1 LRVLVAGGGLAGLT
15 AALRSLE
22 LGANVRLLE
31 KGDVFG
37 GSLPLSS
44 GYVWSYKD
52 MPTWR
57 REAPDGDPALQ
68 ELVLERLE
76 GDLRWLEGHGA
87 PVLTRETGNPLT
99 FGARLDPQGT
109 IPALV
114 RSISG
119 RGGHL
124 EVGGSLAGLQMDG
137 EGAVV
142 GARVRTSS
150 GVERVERADAVVLA
164 TGGFAASAGLVGRY
178 VLRGRGRLRVRA
190 HERSTGDGLRA
201 ALAVGARESAGMGEF
216 YGRNLPAPPARYGP
230 EDFVRVSQLY
240 GRYAVAVNVRG
251 ERYADEAAD
260 WSETALTR
268 ATAHQPDRRAFYVLA
283 AEGLG
288 MRVRE
293 RTVGDMVQVA
303 REIGGP
309 VLESG
314 SLRELA
320 ARLAEREVDPERVLG
335 TIEAYNAAVGRGETT
350 WLSPPRGE
358 PAPPVLTP
366 PFVAVEVAPTITHT
380 IGGPAVDVAGRVLR
394 REDGLPIP
402 GLYAAGVEAGGLA
415 AGGYA
420 SGLASALVLGRAVG
434 SAATRTPHQGSVRPE
449 TRS

>member
-1 LRVLVAGGGLAGLT
+1 
-15 AALRSLE
+15 LE
-22 LGANVRLLE
+22 LGADVRLLE

-44 GYVWSYKD
+44 GYAWSYRD

-57 REAPDGDPALQ
+57 REAPDGDAALQ
-68 ELVLERLE
+68 ELVLRNLE
-76 GDLRWLEGHGA
+76 ADIRWLEEHGVPILA
-87 PVLTRETGNPLT
+87 RETGNPLT

-114 RSISG
+114 RSISV

-124 EVGGSLAGLQMDG
+124 EAGGSLAGLQMDG

-150 GVERVERADAVVLA
+150 GAERLERADAVVLA
-164 TGGFAASAGLVGRY
+164 TGGFAASPELVERY

-230 EDFVRVSQLY
+230 EDFVRVSQFY
-240 GRYAVAVNVRG
+240 GRYAVAVNARG

-260 WSETALTR
+260 WSETALTL
-268 ATAHQPDRRAFYVLA
+268 ATTHQPGRRAFYVLA
-283 AEGLG
+283 AEGLHR
-288 MRVRE
+288 RVRE
-293 RTVGDMVQVA
+293 RTAGDMVRVA
-303 REIGGP
+303 GEIGAT
-309 VLESG
+309 VLEAG
-314 SLRELA
+314 TLGRLA
-320 ARLAEREVDPERVLG
+320 ARLAERGVSPERFLA
-335 TIEAYNAAVGRGETT
+335 TIEEYNAAVGRGESSR
-350 WLSPPRGE
+350 LSPPRGV

-380 IGGPAVDVAGRVLR
+380 MGGVSVDATCRVLR
-394 REDGLPIP
+394 RGDGLPIP

-420 SGLASALVLGRAVG
+420 SGLASAVVFGRTAG
-434 SAATRTPHQGSVRPE
+434 AAAGRFPRRDPVRPE